1 MTAPDRVQ
9 MDSLVAARVSAI
21 DASGWGRRFVF
32 IQPRNLAFWV
42 YVLLVLVGLGQFV
55 DSVGRFHSYS
65 VLTAATVFAIYGA
78 VIWWLA
84 QRADR
89 YTDLPVKLLITAL
102 VWGAFAATWAM
113 AAVANTAIGDIYAK
127 QFGQRWSL
135 DWAAG
140 LSAPI
145 TEELAKG
152 AGLVLIIVL
161 APRIVRTAFDGFII
175 GLVIGLGFQLLEDM
189 LYALRNEQGMAL
201 VMVLRM
207 LTGVGGHFAYTAIFC
222 AGLIYLL
229 GRPAEPRRVGRG
241 LLLMVT
247 APVLHGLWDSAG
259 ALVGGR
265 GLLLV
270 GLWAG
275 ILVVTLIIFFRVY
288 VLTVPQE
295 RALLRGVLAPE
306 VASGVLAEVELD
318 AIAGNRKTRRRYRK
332 SLRPRAARRKARQIL
347 QAGRDLAQEL
357 ARSRGAETPAVQFAR
372 SEIGRIRSGEPSRW

>member
-1 MTAPDRVQ
+1 MTAPDRAA
-9 MDSLVAARVSAI
+9 MDSLVAARISAI

-42 YVLLVLVGLGQFV
+42 YVLLVLIGLGQFA
-55 DSVGRFHSYS
+55 DSVASFNSYS
-65 VLTAATVFAIYGA
+65 VLTAAVVFAIYGA
-78 VIWWLA
+78 VIWLLA

-89 YTDLPVKLLITAL
+89 YTDLPVRLLVVAL
-102 VWGAFAATWAM
+102 VWGAFAATWGM

-152 AGLVLIIVL
+152 AGLVLLIVL

-247 APVLHGLWDSAG
+247 APVLHGLWDSADV
-259 ALVGGR
+259 LVGGN

-275 ILVVTLIIFFRVY
+275 ILLVTLIIFFRVY

-295 RALLRGVLAPE
+295 RALLRSVLAPE
-306 VASGVLAEVELD
+306 VASGVLAEAELN
-318 AIAGNRKTRRRYRK
+318 AIAGNRKARRSYRK
-332 SLRPRAARRKARQIL
+332 SLRPRAARRKGRQVL
-347 QAGRDLAQEL
+347 QAGYDLAQEL

>member
-1 MTAPDRVQ
+1 MTAPDATQ
-9 MDSLVAARVSAI
+9 MDTLVAARISAI

-42 YVLLVLVGLGQFV
+42 YLLLVLIGLGQFA
-55 DSVGRFHSYS
+55 DSVGSFNPHS
-65 VLTAATVFAIYGA
+65 VLTAAVVFAIYGA
-78 VIWWLA
+78 VIWFLA

-89 YTDLPVKLLITAL
+89 YTELPVKLLTTAL

-113 AAVANTAIGDIYAK
+113 AAVANTAIGDLYAK

-140 LSAPI
+140 LSAPV

-152 AGLVLIIVL
+152 AGLVLLIVL

-189 LYALRNEQGMAL
+189 LYALRDQNGMAV

-222 AGLIYLL
+222 AGLIYVL

-241 LLLMVT
+241 LLLMVS

-259 ALVGGR
+259 SLVGGSSV
-265 GLLLV
+265 LLIV
-270 GLWAG
+270 LWAA
-275 ILVVTLIIFFRVY
+275 ILLVTLIIFFRVY

-295 RALLRGVLAPE
+295 RALLRSVLAPE
-306 VASGVLAEVELD
+306 VASGVLAEAELD
-318 AIAGNRKTRRRYRK
+318 AIAGNRRTRRRYRK
-332 SLRPRAARRKARQIL
+332 SLRPRAVRRTARQVV
-347 QAGRDLAQEL
+347 QAGYDLAQEL
-357 ARSRGAETPAVQFAR
+357 ARSRGADTPAVQFAR
-372 SEIGRIRSGEPSRW
+372 SEIGRIRSGAPSRW